1 MKAENSLKDEENRA
15 NLERFENQLKFS
27 RDANVNLKNDYDL
40 FQDKFDKNMKATNNL
55 NQDLKEEIQQLTD
68 QVSKLQ
74 IFYDE
79 S

>member
-40 FQDKFDKNMKATNNL
+40 FQDKFDNNMKATNNL
-55 NQDLKEEIQQLTD
+55 NQDLKDEITELMGK
-68 QVSKLQ
+68 VSKL
-74 IFYDE
+74 
-79 S
+79 

>member
-40 FQDKFDKNMKATNNL
+40 F
-55 NQDLKEEIQQLTD
+55 
-68 QVSKLQ
+68 
-74 IFYDE
+74 
-79 S
+79 